1 MATTSNTDYAT
12 TLEEVALE
20 LGVSLTRAKQIE
32 ESALR
37 KVRRECQR
45 RGLELSDFFDLV
57 ETDKA
62 SYRPRTWEHQ
72 KGR

>member
-1 MATTSNTDYAT
+1 MAIIGNTDYAT
-12 TLEEVALE
+12 TLEEVAQE

-45 RGLELSDFFDLV
+45 RGLTLSDFFDLV
-57 ETDKA
+57 DTDEA
-62 SYRPRTWEHQ
+62 SYRPRIWGIEKQ
-72 KGR
+72 R

>member
-20 LGVSLTRAKQIE
+20 LGVSVTRAKQIE
-32 ESALR
+32 EGALR
-37 KVRRECQR
+37 KLRLECQR
-45 RGLELSDFFDLV
+45 RGLDLSDFFDLV
-57 ETDKA
+57 DPDKA
-62 SYRPRTWEHQ
+62 SYRPRIWGPE

>member
-32 ESALR
+32 DSALR
-37 KVRRECQR
+37 KVRYECQR

-62 SYRPRTWEHQ
+62 SYRPRIW
-72 KGR
+72 

>member
-1 MATTSNTDYAT
+1 MAITSNTDYAT

-37 KVRRECQR
+37 KVRQECQR

-57 ETDKA
+57 DTDMA
-62 SYRPRTWEHQ
+62 SYRPRIWGSEKQ
-72 KGR
+72 R

>member
-62 SYRPRTWEHQ
+62 SYRQRVWGPEKQR
-72 KGR
+72 